1 MCELAC
7 VLLHVSLP
15 FVVKDIKKQLNGS
28 VNFLKIVS
36 RVSVYL
42 KHPYRLVLIYFEKI

>member
-1 MCELAC
+1 MCTSMCAAAC
-7 VLLHVSLP
+7 VTSICGKGH
-15 FVVKDIKKQLNGS
+15 DKQLNGS

-36 RVSVYL
+36 RVSVSL